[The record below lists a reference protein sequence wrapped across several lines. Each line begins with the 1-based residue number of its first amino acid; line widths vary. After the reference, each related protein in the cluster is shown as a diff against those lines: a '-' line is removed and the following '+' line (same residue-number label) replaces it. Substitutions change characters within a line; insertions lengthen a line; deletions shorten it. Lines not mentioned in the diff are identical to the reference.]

1 MSDSATPRNEAHR
14 ASLFFTIQ
22 SMLQSTVNACTFL
35 MRKAEVQRDSSM
47 TESCTDNQGQSQEE
61 NWSPD
66 AQCLVCYRVSLWAA
80 WLLGWRHG
88 LLPHG
93 PPRLA
98 MSPPLHGA
106 LNLLPLLFPLSSLK
120 GRTEVPANP
129 SVKAPLPV
137 MSAENSL
144 WILKGST
151 VSSPGPH
158 SA

>member
-1 MSDSATPRNEAHR
+1 
-14 ASLFFTIQ
+14 
-22 SMLQSTVNACTFL
+22 
-35 MRKAEVQRDSSM
+35 M

-66 AQCLVCYRVSLWAA
+66 AQCLVCCRVSLWAA
-80 WLLGWRHG
+80 WLLGWRHV
-88 LLPHG
+88 LLQHG

-98 MSPPLHGA
+98 MSPPLHDA
-106 LNLLPLLFPLSSLK
+106 LNLLPLLFPLIFPK
-120 GRTEVPANP
+120 GPNP